1 MVVATANPTETKW
14 GYRFGV
20 DGLVDI
26 AEAALQLGGVH
37 RRTVERMAKDGLIR
51 IGEVGRANKQRG
63 RLKVCKRSLS
73 DYIKSCE
80 R

>member
-1 MVVATANPTETKW
+1 MATVTASPTETKW

-26 AEAALQLGGVH
+26 TEAASQLGGVH
-37 RRTVERMAKDGLIR
+37 KRTVERMAKDGLIR
-51 IGEVGRANKQRG
+51 MGEIGRANSQRG
-63 RLKVCKRSLS
+63 RLKICKRSLA